1 MDNLQMQRMLV
12 SGQALDVLREGRMIQ
27 PGLYQ
32 LSRFVDNKD
41 YCDSKNEWW
50 IWSVG
55 KNVFDNRIMAST
67 DTRFY
72 GDPNW
77 ECLFLR

>member
-1 MDNLQMQRMLV
+1 MHNLQMLTALRT
-12 SGQALDVLREGRMIQ
+12 GQALDVLREGRMIQ

-32 LSRFVDNKD
+32 LKRFIEDKE
-41 YCDSKNEWW
+41 YCDPRNEWW
-50 IWSVG
+50 ISSIG
-55 KNVFDNRIMAST
+55 KSVFDNRIMAAT
-67 DTRFY
+67 DSRFY